1 MTSLPNTDLAEPS
14 AVDTEHVVGDDATTD
29 PTSPGRPG
37 RGLSI
42 ELDGVAKRYQ
52 MRRKRTVDAVSDMDL
67 SIHPGEFV
75 ALIGPSGCGKSTVLR
90 MIASLEEPTS
100 GAVTVDGEAPS
111 ALAAQHRLGV
121 AFQDNALLPWS
132 TVRKNLELPFR
143 LAGRSVD
150 SSRVDELL
158 GLVGLSGFEN
168 ARPKQLSGGMRQR
181 VSIARS
187 IMLEPDV
194 LLLDEPFGALDAV
207 TRRRLNMELQRIW
220 LADPVTTLLV
230 THDVDEAL
238 LLADRVVV
246 MSARPGRVRMIKDVS
261 FERPRTS
268 EVTRTP
274 EFHELVDELTTEL
287 DNLSRST
294 SDVG

>member
-1 MTSLPNTDLAEPS
+1 MTTVEVTRGAPIHLDGVGKSFALKRGKIVE
-14 AVDTEHVVGDDATTD
+14 AV
-29 PTSPGRPG
+29 
-37 RGLSI
+37 RGLSLEI
-42 ELDGVAKRYQ
+42 ER
-52 MRRKRTVDAVSDMDL
+52 
-67 SIHPGEFV
+67 GEFV

-90 MIASLEEPTS
+90 MIASLDAPTT
-100 GAVTVDGEAPS
+100 GTVTVADSKPRE
-111 ALAAQHRLGV
+111 LAAKHRLGV

-132 TVRKNLELPFR
+132 SVRQNLALPYKVAHR
-143 LAGRSVD
+143 PVD
-150 SSRVDELL
+150 KARIDELIEL
-158 GLVGLSGFEN
+158 IGLRGFED

-207 TRRRLNMELQRIW
+207 TRRRLNGELQRIW
-220 LADPVTTLLV
+220 MADPVTTVLV

-246 MSARPGRVRMIKDVS
+246 LSPRPGRVSKVLKVP
-261 FERPRTS
+261 FGRPRTQ

-274 EFHELVDELTTEL
+274 EFHELVDELTAEL
-287 DNLSRST
+287 DVLSRGS
-294 SDVG
+294 GE